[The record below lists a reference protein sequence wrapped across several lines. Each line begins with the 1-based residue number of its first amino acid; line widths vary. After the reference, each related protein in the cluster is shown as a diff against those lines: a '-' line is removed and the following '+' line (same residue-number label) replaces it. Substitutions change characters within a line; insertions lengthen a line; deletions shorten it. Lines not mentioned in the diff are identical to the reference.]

1 MAGILKRK
9 KRLGRPRK
17 SVKDARPKKADTKSK
32 TTKSKSTKAKS
43 TKLTKSTKSTKS
55 TETKAVKN
63 KTSNEPKV
71 DISEEETPKIE
82 ELINQLKIILRY
94 QTHFFN

>member
-43 TKLTKSTKSTKS
+43 TK
-55 TETKAVKN
+55 
-63 KTSNEPKV
+63 
-71 DISEEETPKIE
+71 
-82 ELINQLKIILRY
+82 
-94 QTHFFN
+94 